1 VSKITNKQKRL
12 IYKIAFGKEY
22 DDKNRKQAPLSLDLA
37 YMVALNKLNTEAR
50 TKHIKG
56 GK

>member
-1 VSKITNKQKRL
+1 MSKITNKQKRL